1 MSRQNLNQ
9 QARSAE
15 QVEAIRR
22 GGYVLKDCEGTPEL
36 IYIATGSEVQLVME
50 AAEQLAAQ
58 GRKVRVVSMPCCELF
73 DKQDAAYREAVLP
86 SAVRARVAVEA
97 QAAGTWWKYVGLD
110 GRVVA
115 MDSFGASAPA
125 GTLFPHFG
133 FTVENVVKQ
142 ALELL

>member
-1 MSRQNLNQ
+1 
-9 QARSAE
+9 
-15 QVEAIRR
+15 
-22 GGYVLKDCEGTPEL
+22 
-36 IYIATGSEVQLVME
+36 
-50 AAEQLAAQ
+50 
-58 GRKVRVVSMPCCELF
+58 
-73 DKQDAAYREAVLP
+73 
-86 SAVRARVAVEA
+86 VEA